1 MVKQLLSYM
10 VVKEQSVIK
19 IDRELFYRFKL
30 VAFRK
35 HKTMEDCI
43 REFVDV
49 AELTILHDGA

>member
-1 MVKQLLSYM
+1 M

-35 HKTMEDCI
+35 HKTMEGCI
-43 REFVDV
+43 REWVDV
-49 AELTILHDGA
+49 AELSIIHDGA

>member
-1 MVKQLLSYM
+1 MLKQLLSYM

-35 HKTMEDCI
+35 HKTMEGCI
-43 REFVDV
+43 REWVDV
-49 AELTILHDGA
+49 AELSIIHDGA